1 MEYDLDL
8 LRRLAKKNLSE
19 KRFRHTECVVAQAR
33 KLARLYGCD
42 ELKAVTA
49 AWMHDVCKEMK
60 PEEQLHWIEKYGMIL
75 DDVQRS
81 QPKTWHGIAACGYM
95 KCKAGIT
102 DPEILDAV
110 RYHTTARG
118 KMTDLDE
125 VVYLADLTSADR
137 QYEEIEHMRKLAE
150 TALKPAMKYAMQYA
164 LGDLVSRGQGISI
177 DSFEAYN
184 HYTQF

>member
-1 MEYDLDL
+1 M
-8 LRRLAKKNLSE
+8 
-19 KRFRHTECVVAQAR
+19 
-33 KLARLYGCD
+33 
-42 ELKAVTA
+42 
-49 AWMHDVCKEMK
+49 
-60 PEEQLHWIEKYGMIL
+60 
-75 DDVQRS
+75 
-81 QPKTWHGIAACGYM
+81 
-95 KCKAGIT
+95 
-102 DPEILDAV
+102 

>member
-1 MEYDLDL
+1 
-8 LRRLAKKNLSE
+8 
-19 KRFRHTECVVAQAR
+19 
-33 KLARLYGCD
+33 
-42 ELKAVTA
+42 
-49 AWMHDVCKEMK
+49 
-60 PEEQLHWIEKYGMIL
+60 
-75 DDVQRS
+75 
-81 QPKTWHGIAACGYM
+81 M